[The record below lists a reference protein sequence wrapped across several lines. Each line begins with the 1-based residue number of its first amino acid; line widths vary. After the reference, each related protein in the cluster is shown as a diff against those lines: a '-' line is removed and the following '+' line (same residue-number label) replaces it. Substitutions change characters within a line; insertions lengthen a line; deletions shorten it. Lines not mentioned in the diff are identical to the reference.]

1 MAGWY
6 GPGEMA
12 KRLGVSAKA
21 LRVYERV
28 GLVTPDRTAAGY
40 RVYGPAHAARLHQ
53 LLALKRLG
61 LSLKEIAGLLHGRF
75 ASLDAVLALQ
85 QQVLEARAA
94 EVRRGLALVAAARA
108 TLARGDALS
117 PDDLARLTR
126 ETTMTDERHQAME
139 AALRPH
145 MEKQFSAAERQ
156 RLLADAP
163 PFDQQQVS
171 REWDAMIAEAKALM
185 ARGEPASPAAQDL
198 ARRWFAQ
205 VERFTQG
212 DARVF
217 AKVGAAWQS
226 AMADPKAA
234 PDLPMTPELMR
245 FVGEAKRAADA
256 NAG

>member
-21 LRVYERV
+21 LRVYERA

-40 RVYGPAHAARLHQ
+40 RVYGPGHAARLHQ
-53 LLALKRLG
+53 VLALKRLG
-61 LSLKEIAGLLHGRF
+61 FSLKEIAGLLHGRF

-145 MEKQFSAAERQ
+145 MERQFSPEERA
-156 RLLADAP
+156 RLLAEAP
-163 PFDQQQVS
+163 PFDQEQVS
-171 REWDAMIAEAKALM
+171 REWDALIAEAKALM
-185 ARGEPASPAAQDL
+185 ADGDPNSPAAQDL
-198 ARRWFAQ
+198 AQRWFAQ
-205 VERFTQG
+205 VARFTGG
-212 DARVF
+212 DPQVF
-217 AKVGAAWQS
+217 AKLGAAWQG
-226 AMADPKAA
+226 AMSDPKGA

>member
-12 KRLGVSAKA
+12 KRLGVSVKA
-21 LRVYERV
+21 LRVYERA

-53 LLALKRLG
+53 VLALKRLG
-61 LSLKEIAGLLHGRF
+61 LSLMEIARLLDGRF
-75 ASLDAVLALQ
+75 ASLEAVLALQ
-85 QQVLEARAA
+85 QRVLEARAA
-94 EVRRGLALVAAARA
+94 EARRGLALVAAART
-108 TLARGDALS
+108 TLAKEGALS

-126 ETTMTDERHQAME
+126 ETTMTDERHRAME

-145 MEKQFSAAERQ
+145 VEQQFGAAERE
-156 RLLADAP
+156 RLLAEAP

-171 REWDAMIAEAKALM
+171 REWDALIAEAKALM
-185 ARGEPASPAAQDL
+185 EEGDPTTPAAQDL

-205 VERFTQG
+205 VDRFTRG
-212 DARVF
+212 DPQLF
-217 AKVGAAWQS
+217 AKVGAAWQG